1 MEQWNSFPSAIESLR
16 IDLQRAEYIGG
27 SLENDL
33 PVEGI
38 RRILLIRLGAMEAA
52 QAIIQSLTPAALV
65 TSNTVSLFP
74 ALSLAAL
81 EALEEATQSVPPQ
94 KLD

>member
-16 IDLQRAEYIGG
+16 IDLQRAEYIDG
-27 SLENDL
+27 SAESDL
-33 PVEGI
+33 VESI
-38 RRILLIRLGAMEAA
+38 RCILLIRLAAMEAA
-52 QAIIQSLTPAALV
+52 QAILQSLTFAAPV
-65 TSNTVSLFP
+65 TANTVPLFP

>member
-16 IDLQRAEYIGG
+16 IDLRRAEYIGG
-27 SLENDL
+27 SAEIDL
-33 PVEGI
+33 AIEAI
-38 RRILLIRLGAMEAA
+38 RRVLLIRLAAMEAA
-52 QAIIQSLTPAALV
+52 QAILQGLTPAAPV
-65 TSNTVSLFP
+65 AANTVPLFP